1 MKYILIIVLVV
12 LFGYFGYSKKQ
23 KIIIQYKFINF
34 LKDYISFYD
43 SNISVFKNDLIKIN
57 QDYIIMQNNKSA
69 IKEFIIIKN
78 ANKYE
83 FDIDY
88 LENTLLYSSE
98 KMLLKKYFQTI
109 GKSEYND
116 EKLKNKE
123 IIIILNE
130 LSKKI
135 EIDIKQKG
143 DLGFKLMLAIGAVIS
158 IILW

>member
-1 MKYILIIVLVV
+1 MKYILIISLLF
-12 LFGYFGYSKKQ
+12 LFGYIGYNKKQ
-23 KIIIQYKFINF
+23 KIISQYKFINF

-57 QDYIIMQNNKSA
+57 QDYLIMQNNKNA
-69 IKEFIIIKN
+69 INEFILIKN

-83 FDIDY
+83 FNIDY
-88 LENTLLYSSE
+88 LENMLLYNSE

-109 GKSEYND
+109 GNSEYDN

-143 DLGFKLMLAIGAVIS
+143 DLGFKLMIAIGAIIS